1 MIPDKYLYISPRQA
15 SQTLI
20 THILEA
26 MEKEPERPFTIAL
39 SEERPRRYCLR
50 CGSVSLRH
58 TRRGRAFIFTGW
70 TSVVCRLPMHKA
82 TSVLPTAFCSA
93 R

>member
-26 MEKEPERPFTIAL
+26 MEKEPERPFYHC
-39 SEERPRRYCLR
+39 PFRRNDP
-50 CGSVSLRH
+50 GGIV
-58 TRRGRAFIFTGW
+58 
-70 TSVVCRLPMHKA
+70 
-82 TSVLPTAFCSA
+82 
-93 R
+93 

>member
-26 MEKEPERPFTIAL
+26 MEKEPDLFLAIAL
-39 SEERPRRYCLR
+39 SGGTTPAVLFEVCERE
-50 CGSVSLRH
+50 
-58 TRRGRAFIFTGW
+58 F
-70 TSVVCRLPMHKA
+70 
-82 TSVLPTAFCSA
+82 A